1 MLFRVKNY
9 IFILSIYTI
18 FSYLTFPLKK
28 DDQNLTSID
37 SPKEFI
43 EKKMDSS
50 FYILVNIGSK
60 KVTVK
65 AYLYMSRTEL
75 VIAGNGVKY
84 NKYNES
90 NSESYNCSY
99 CKIKEFYDGFFREVI
114 VSNEDFY
121 IQNDKNEINMVHK
134 MKFIL
139 GKSSIYLNPPE
150 GVCGLQLPQFNSE
163 TDYNLIISLK
173 KANGTN
179 SYNWYL
185 DFENFANKEA
195 KMVVDGFPHD
205 LNNTKYNS
213 EKYVQTYA
221 ISVDSDYL
229 KYPLWALKFSDIFY
243 GDINMNI
250 SQEKKIALIQ
260 FDFGMIVAPKETQ
273 DIIEKEFFNE
283 YYKNNICF
291 NDSLTINNYIYCKN
305 VKEFNVNNFK
315 SIYFKSVDLNIIFE
329 LSYEDLFYFTNE
341 YIYFLILFRE
351 SKWIIGEIF
360 LKKYHLVFNQDEKTI
375 GYYLGMEKE
384 KEKSKNETDTNDK
397 NNNDINKES
406 KSEFNFIHVLLILI
420 LLTLIIIAIILY
432 VKKGKRKNRAN
443 ELEDDNYEYS
453 SPINDT
459 QKDNKIIE

>member
-1 MLFRVKNY
+1 MLFRVKNF
-9 IFILSIYTI
+9 IFLLSIYTI

-43 EKKMDSS
+43 EKKMDSK
-50 FYILVNIGSK
+50 FYILVNIGSQK
-60 KVTVK
+60 ATVK

-75 VIAGNGVKY
+75 IIAGNGIKY
-84 NKYNES
+84 SKYNEL

-99 CKIKEFYDGFFREVI
+99 CKIKEYYDGFFREII

-121 IQNDKNEINMVHK
+121 IENDKNGINIVHK
-134 MKFIL
+134 MKFVL
-139 GKSSIYLNPPE
+139 GKSSIYLDPPE

-163 TDYNLIISLK
+163 IDYNLIISLK

-205 LNNTKYNS
+205 LNNKKYNS
-213 EKYVQTYA
+213 KKFVQTNA
-221 ISVDSDYL
+221 ISVDSAYL

-243 GDINMNI
+243 GDINMNL
-250 SQEKKIALIQ
+250 SQENKTALIQ

-273 DIIEKEFFNE
+273 DIMEKEFFNE
-283 YYKNNICF
+283 YYKKNICF
-291 NDSLTINNYIYCKN
+291 NDSLTISNYIYCKN
-305 VKEFNVNNFK
+305 VKDFNVNNFK

-329 LSYEDLFYFTNE
+329 LSYEDLFYYTNE

-351 SKWIIGEIF
+351 YKWIIGEIF

-375 GYYLGMEKE
+375 GYYLGV
-384 KEKSKNETDTNDK
+384 EKSKNEQDTNDK
-397 NNNDINKES
+397 NNES
-406 KSEFNFIHVLLILI
+406 KFEFSLIHILLILI
-420 LLTLIIIAIILY
+420 LLTLIIIGIILY
-432 VKKGKRKNRAN
+432 TKKGKRKNRAN
-443 ELEDDNYEYS
+443 ELDDDNYEYS
-453 SPINDT
+453 SPINDAE
-459 QKDNKIIE
+459 KGNKIIE